1 MRKQLILVWE
11 KQWFFILL
19 HRGQILL
26 FNKENEIQ
34 IKQRKVMQNKFKYED
49 NLKVLAHD
57 TQHYT
62 WQV

>member
-19 HRGQILL
+19 PRGQILL

>member
-1 MRKQLILVWE
+1 MI
-11 KQWFFILL
+11 FYPIP
-19 HRGQILL
+19 HSQILL

-34 IKQRKVMQNKFKYED
+34 IKPRKVMQNKFKYED

-62 WQV
+62 

>member
-19 HRGQILL
+19 PHGQILL

-34 IKQRKVMQNKFKYED
+34 IKPRKVMQNKFKYED